1 MSKLRRAKILNL
13 SVNWKNI
20 LKDEFEKEYFKK
32 LMNFLENEYAE
43 KKIFPP
49 KELIFNVFNHLE
61 YKDIKVV
68 ILGQDPYHGEGQ
80 GNGIA
85 FSVNEG
91 IKIPPSLRNMY
102 KELCL
107 EYSEDINK
115 FYEPKTGNLTSWVE
129 QGVFMLNTAL
139 TVREAEANSHSK
151 KGWEVFTDA
160 VLKKINEKTEP
171 VVFILWGNNAKLK
184 KALITNPKHLI
195 LEGVHPSPLS
205 ASRGFFGCNHF
216 KKTNDFL
223 KDNGLEVINWR
234 I

>member
-1 MSKLRRAKILNL
+1 MDKLRGAKILNL

-61 YKDIKVV
+61 YKNIKVV

-107 EYSEDINK
+107 EYAEDINK
-115 FYEPKTGNLTSWVE
+115 FQEPKTGNLTS
-129 QGVFMLNTAL
+129 
-139 TVREAEANSHSK
+139 
-151 KGWEVFTDA
+151 
-160 VLKKINEKTEP
+160 
-171 VVFILWGNNAKLK
+171 
-184 KALITNPKHLI
+184 
-195 LEGVHPSPLS
+195 
-205 ASRGFFGCNHF
+205 
-216 KKTNDFL
+216 
-223 KDNGLEVINWR
+223 
-234 I
+234 